1 MYIVLEGI
9 DRAGKSTQIE
19 LLRQKFKGAIFTKEP
34 GGTPLG
40 QKIRALVLQD
50 TPTPLAEIF
59 LFLADRAEHIQK
71 VIEPNLDKLIFSD
84 RGFISGIAYAHIKSG
99 LPIAKLKEL
108 NELAMQNIEPSGI
121 VLLLLSEEELLR
133 RMPSQ
138 ELDTIEKRGVEYLL
152 KVQMIMKEL
161 VENSSLPYLIIDA
174 SLPKQKIFHD
184 IVDFI
189 KEIDEHQS
197 P

>member
-19 LLRQKFKGAIFTKEP
+19 LLRQKYKEAIFTKEP

-50 TPTPLAEIF
+50 SPTTLAEMF

-71 VIEPNLDKLIFSD
+71 VIKPNLDKLIFSD

-99 LPIAKLKEL
+99 LSIPKLQEL
-108 NELAMQNIEPSGI
+108 NDLAMQDIEPDGI

-133 RMPSQ
+133 RMPSK
-138 ELDTIEKRGVEYLL
+138 ELDTIEQRGIEYLL
-152 KVQMIMKEL
+152 EVQNIMKKL
-161 VENSSLPYLIIDA
+161 VEESSYPYLILDA

-184 IVDFI
+184 IVEFL
-189 KEIDEHQS
+189 KEIDEH
-197 P
+197 

>member
-1 MYIVLEGI
+1 MYILLEGI

-19 LLRQKFKGAIFTKEP
+19 LLKQKYKEAIFTKEP

-50 TPTPLAEIF
+50 SPTTLAEIF

-71 VIEPNLDKLIFSD
+71 VIKPNMDKLIFSD

-99 LPIAKLKEL
+99 LPIPKLQEL
-108 NELAMQNIEPSGI
+108 NDLALQKIEPDGI

-133 RMPSQ
+133 RMPSK
-138 ELDTIEKRGVEYLL
+138 ELDTIEQRGIEYLL
-152 KVQMIMKEL
+152 EVQNIMKRL
-161 VENSSLPYLIIDA
+161 VEESPYPYLILDA

-184 IVDFI
+184 IVEFL
-189 KEIDEHQS
+189 KEIDEH
-197 P
+197 

>member
-1 MYIVLEGI
+1 MYIILEGI

-133 RMPSQ
+133 RMPTQ

-161 VENSSLPYLIIDA
+161 VESSSLPYLIIDA

>member
-19 LLRQKFKGAIFTKEP
+19 LLRQKFKDAIFTKEP

-121 VLLLLSEEELLR
+121 VLLLLSQEELLR
-133 RMPSQ
+133 RMPTQ

-161 VENSSLPYLIIDA
+161 VESSSLPYLIIDA

>member
-1 MYIVLEGI
+1 MYILLEGI

-19 LLRQKFKGAIFTKEP
+19 LLRQRFDDAIFTKEP

-40 QKIRALVLQD
+40 QKIRTMVLQD
-50 TPTPLAEIF
+50 SPTTLAEIF

-99 LPIAKLKEL
+99 LPIAKLQEL

-121 VLLLLSEEELLR
+121 VLLLLSKEELLR

-152 KVQMIMKEL
+152 KVQMMMKEL

-184 IVDFI
+184 IVEFL

>member
-40 QKIRALVLQD
+40 QKIRAVVLQD

-71 VIEPNLDKLIFSD
+71 VIKPNLDKLIFSD

-133 RMPSQ
+133 RMPNQ